1 MAPPRAS
8 SFGPPVQQP
17 QHWQQ
22 PRPQQWQGGQQWQ
35 SGPQWQQPHQFRPG
49 PGQFP
54 QAPGHFPQGP
64 GPFQQWPPPGQFT
77 PPRKPRQPRWFIGA
91 AAVLGV
97 FLAFLLIRS
106 LMAGSE
112 PGPDPDTDPTD
123 GPAPIEYANEDYNVP
138 AVSDDVPELVYP
150 ETYEDLDLYLLD
162 NPIYEQTLP
171 NPVRCD
177 LDVEPDI
184 HSFTDDELEERLAGL
199 VECLTR
205 VWGPTLED
213 AGFDAYQPRMTVY
226 PAGGTVQTQCG
237 VQESLNAFFC
247 GADQNLYLAADITR
261 VLSSTTAT
269 SPIVYDVV
277 IAHEYGHAMQGRIGV
292 FASSKYVESEAEEDV
307 AMESSR
313 RAEVQ
318 ADCFGGI
325 SLRVLSQ
332 SLGISEEDAAMIRAI
347 AEDIGDDTL
356 NDRFGGD
363 SSAPGSHGTGAN
375 RLLWAGRGLSSD
387 QLGTCNTWTAPSSE
401 VR

>member
-1 MAPPRAS
+1 MAPPRQS
-8 SFGPPVQQP
+8 LYGPPAGQQP

-35 SGPQWQQPHQFRPG
+35 SGPQWQQPQQFRPG
-49 PGQFP
+49 PSQF
-54 QAPGHFPQGP
+54 QQGP
-64 GPFQQWPPPGQFT
+64 GQFQQWPPPGQFRQ
-77 PPRKPRQPRWFIGA
+77 PRKPKRPRWFIGA

-97 FLAFLLIRS
+97 LLAFLLIRS
-106 LMAGSE
+106 LLSASGGS
-112 PGPDPDTDPTD
+112 GPDPDPGPTD
-123 GPAPIEYANEDYNVP
+123 SPAPVEYANEDYRVP
-138 AVSDDVPELVYP
+138 AVSDNVPELVYP
-150 ETYEDLDLYLLD
+150 ETYEDLDLYLLY

-177 LDVEPDI
+177 VSVDPDV
-184 HSFTDDELEERLAGL
+184 HTFTDDELEERLAGL

-205 VWGPTLED
+205 VWGPTLAD
-213 AGFDAYQPRMTVY
+213 AGFEAYQPRMTVY

-237 VQESLNAFFC
+237 VQESLNAFYC

-261 VLSSTTAT
+261 VLSSATAT

-292 FASSKYVESEAEEDV
+292 FASSKYVESEAEEDI
-307 AMESSR
+307 ALESSR

-325 SLRVLSQ
+325 SLRVLAQ
-332 SLGISEEDAAMIRAI
+332 SMAISEADAALIRAI
-347 AEDIGDDTL
+347 ADDIGDDTL
-356 NDRFGGD
+356 NGRFGGD
-363 SSAPGSHGTGAN
+363 PSEPGTHGTGAN
-375 RLLWAGRGLSSD
+375 RQLWAGRGLASD